1 MESKKQ
7 QQLPAH
13 DNSDLMSR
21 LGNFLPQL
29 KSANQEL
36 MLLTTNTNSS
46 PTTGVGGS
54 NANTNQMQLDAG
66 LKLDEDSDSDDDDS
80 ENDEH
85 LHSKSNPLI
94 QEVETDGVPQN
105 KNDGRCETSA
115 ANKTTN
121 TNANANTND
130 NASSKA
136 AAPTIQLQFSLGDM
150 SGNPLMKLL
159 AGDDDDDDSSN
170 ANSVDEDDDVD
181 PEQAARLQSVA
192 NFLKTPTGESSAI
205 KHTHAHTNVLVTT
218 SGETTKGKKRPL
230 ITELS

>member
-7 QQLPAH
+7 HQLPPPP

-21 LGNFLPQL
+21 LGKFLPQL

-36 MLLTTNTNSS
+36 MVLSKANNSSS
-46 PTTGVGGS
+46 PTTGVEV
-54 NANTNQMQLDAG
+54 LDAD

-80 ENDEH
+80 DNDEN

-105 KNDGRCETSA
+105 KNANRCETST
-115 ANKTTN
+115 ANEIAN
-121 TNANANTND
+121 VNAKSNS

-159 AGDDDDDDSSN
+159 AGDDGDDDGDDSSN
-170 ANSVDEDDDVD
+170 ANSDHDNINIDS
-181 PEQAARLQSVA
+181 EQAVRLQSVA
-192 NFLKTPTGESSAI
+192 NFLKRPTTESSAI
-205 KHTHAHTNVLVTT
+205 KHTHTNGLVT

-230 ITELS
+230 VTEIS